1 MGKKEKKRKTSFLRR
16 LYEKINPSAPTE
28 PEDPGEEVSDV
39 EEAFEPGDDEKN
51 KSDQGNEGTSAVKSV
66 IFDQF
71 RFIQR
76 KKQKSTILNL
86 RKHPFILLIG
96 NPIGMF

>member
-1 MGKKEKKRKTSFLRR
+1 MGKTEKKRKTSFLRR
-16 LYEKINPSAPTE
+16 LYEKINPSALTE

-39 EEAFEPGDDEKN
+39 EEASEPGADEK
-51 KSDQGNEGTSAVKSV
+51 GNEGTSAVKSV
-66 IFDQF
+66 IFDQL
-71 RFIQR
+71 IAQR

-96 NPIGMF
+96 NPIGIIQE